1 MIGPPFFLLCV
12 AGVNH
17 RLSKDI
23 FYYICQDTRDDFMN
37 CNRLVFSDHAI
48 SQMFKRNI
56 SVDAI
61 TSIIENNEVIN
72 EYPNDKPY
80 PSFLLLG
87 YINSRAIHVVL
98 GRNIPEN
105 LCIVITAY
113 EPTLDIWEN
122 DYKRKRR

>member
-1 MIGPPFFLLCV
+1 
-12 AGVNH
+12 
-17 RLSKDI
+17 
-23 FYYICQDTRDDFMN
+23 MN
-37 CNRLVFSDHAI
+37 CNHLVFSDHAI

-56 SVDAI
+56 SVDAVS
-61 TSIIENNEVIN
+61 SIIENNEVIN
-72 EYPNDKPY
+72 EYLNDKPY

-98 GRNIPEN
+98 GKNIPEN
-105 LCIVITAY
+105 WCIVITAY